1 MPTANITDR
10 FLKNV
15 EHPECGFVRYWD
27 DRVKGFLAHIYKS
40 KITFYYERDCQRHII
55 GTYPTVGVPQAR
67 EAARELDFKMR
78 RGYAKRITQSDPLL
92 RDLLEQYCARPTLR
106 SGKWKSF
113 IRQAIESDL
122 TWSRRHVSDITP
134 AMCRDMHKRLLRR
147 GPTAAN
153 QIMQALNTVW
163 NYARKQDPTLP
174 EAPTSGME
182 WYPEAKALNAP
193 IRDLVAWRTAV
204 ARVANTVHRTAYMVA
219 LFTGLRRTEIECL
232 EWDRIDDAI
241 HLPTTKSGRAFYLP
255 LVERHHRLLDPVRG
269 LDDRWVFP
277 ASSRSG
283 HVVAWEHDHVPGT
296 LHSLRHTFAT
306 TAVEAGIPE
315 EVVGRLLNHASKTI
329 TGQRYVRPNL
339 DFMRG
344 AMQVVVEELEGRLGA
359 GDFSD
364 KMTDSSL

>member
-106 SGKWKSF
+106 SGKWKRF
-113 IRQAIESDL
+113 IRQAIESDI

-277 ASSRSG
+277 ASSKSG

-344 AMQVVVEELEGRLGA
+344 AMQVVVEELEGRIGA
-359 GDFSD
+359 GTFGDE
-364 KMTDSSL
+364 